1 MTSSKKINRREF
13 LGSAAV
19 ASLAFTVVPRQVL
32 GGPGYVAPS
41 DKITLGY
48 IGCGTQGLR
57 EMTALISNPALQI
70 VAVCDPNK
78 FTTDYVDWSP
88 NDVRDSIREALGDN
102 SWGEG
107 LKGIPGGRDIGQE
120 FVQKYYGKSKD
131 SGTYKGCASYE
142 DYRELLEKESDVNAI
157 KIMTPD
163 HLHGPVAIASM
174 KKGKHVVTH
183 KPIANRMYE
192 ARLTI
197 DTARKTGLST
207 HLLAWSKR
215 PDYDVI
221 KKWIDDGAIGKLK
234 EIHNWSN
241 RPMWPQWQS
250 NPTDTPPVPKDFNW
264 DLWLGPV
271 PDRPYHPNYTHAV
284 FRGWYDFGAGS
295 IADMGHYSLFPLF
308 LTLGINT
315 PAKSAESYATTT
327 CALQNNVAVGV
338 ENNVAFPLSC
348 IIRFKFEAQAELP
361 PFDLFWYD
369 GGMKPVT
376 PDELSAEGKSLD
388 REGMMFIGDKGK
400 IIADFRGEN
409 PVLYSENKPA
419 QVNKSARDSERQNA
433 NNTWINAFKNNT
445 QSPGSFI
452 YAGPVT
458 ETILLGAVALRAGKK
473 VEYDAVN
480 MKITNIPEANEYLV
494 REYRKGW
501 EL

>member
-1 MTSSKKINRREF
+1 MANSKKINRREF
-13 LGSAAV
+13 LGSAAA
-19 ASLAFTVVPRQVL
+19 ASLAITVVPRQVL

-57 EMTALISNPALQI
+57 EMTELISNPALQI

-78 FTTDYVDWSP
+78 YTTDYVDWSL
-88 NDVRDSIREALGDN
+88 NDVRNGIREALGDKT
-102 SWGEG
+102 WGEG
-107 LKGIPGGRDIGQE
+107 IKGIPGGRDIGQE

-131 SGTYKGCASYE
+131 SGTYKGCNSYE
-142 DYRELLEKESDVNAI
+142 DFRELLEKESDLNAI

-183 KPIANRMYE
+183 KPIANRIYE

-197 DTARKTGLST
+197 ETAKKTGLST

-221 KKWIDDGAIGKLK
+221 KKWISEGQIGTLK

-250 NPTDTPPVPKDFNW
+250 NPTDKPPVPKDFNW

-308 LTLGINT
+308 RTLGINT
-315 PAKSAESYATTT
+315 PAKSAEAYATTT
-327 CALQNNVAVGV
+327 CALQGNVSVGV
-338 ENNVAFPLSC
+338 KNDVAFPLSC
-348 IIRFKFEAQAELP
+348 IIRFKFPAQTELP
-361 PFDLFWYD
+361 PFELFWYD
-369 GGMKPVT
+369 GGMKPAT
-376 PDELSAEGKSLD
+376 PDELNIAGKSLQ
-388 REGMMFIGDKGK
+388 REGMMFVGDKGK
-400 IIADFRGEN
+400 VIADFRGEN
-409 PVLYSENKPA
+409 PVLYSG
-419 QVNKSARDSERQNA
+419 
-433 NNTWINAFKNNT
+433 NNTPVVMKSVRETSGQDANDVWINSFKDKT

-452 YAGPVT
+452 YTGPVT

-473 VEYDAVN
+473 VEYDSAN
-480 MKITNIPEANEYLV
+480 MKITNIPEANKYLV